1 MGGSMARGLRAL
13 NAPPHVVGFS
23 LDPADGRLAL
33 ECGAIDELATDSAE
47 AARGRDLVVYA
58 TPLGVTLDFLGQH
71 SAVWGEAAITAVVDR
86 FIDELSNDDMLNDN
100 PAIRAARDSVDPDEL
115 KAEVTALVCQA
126 TGGPQEYTGR
136 TMAESHAHMNIS
148 GSEWD
153 QMITIFVSLLD
164 EFSVPEAEQGELL
177 PIVESTKA
185 DIVLRPDQ

>member
-1 MGGSMARGLRAL
+1 MRTTVLFGLVAIIAGCGL
-13 NAPPHVVGFS
+13 AADDAAVEEAS
-23 LDPADGRLAL
+23 PADTANPQEQASLYDRL
-33 ECGAIDELATDSAE
+33 G
-47 AARGRDLVVYA
+47 
-58 TPLGVTLDFLGQH
+58 
-71 SAVWGEAAITAVVDR
+71 GEAAITAVVDR

-136 TMAESHAHMNIS
+136 TMAKSHAHMNIS

-153 QMITIFVSLLD
+153 QMITIFVSVLD
-164 EFSVPEAEQGELL
+164 EFSVPEAKQGELL

>member
-1 MGGSMARGLRAL
+1 LNKRISPTNESRRQDIKTFVRTTVLFGLVAIIAGCGL
-13 NAPPHVVGFS
+13 AADDAAVEEASPQEQAS
-23 LDPADGRLAL
+23 LYDRL
-33 ECGAIDELATDSAE
+33 G
-47 AARGRDLVVYA
+47 
-58 TPLGVTLDFLGQH
+58 
-71 SAVWGEAAITAVVDR
+71 GEAAITAVVDR